1 MNAAIL
7 TREKLHS
14 DKVRRN
20 FIMKKML
27 RILAAIMSVLLIP
40 AMFAACS
47 TEEQVTD
54 PVFTLDKTSVDLTAG
69 GNVEVLTLTIA
80 NLNETPEW
88 ASSNSS
94 VATVSVGSSANKATV
109 KGVGAGAAVITVK
122 AGANLAICA
131 VTVKPGAYINL
142 DKTSVSLLAGTTTT
156 LSVETNV
163 TSSLTYT
170 SSNPSVATV
179 SPTGLITAVS
189 GGVAKITVSGGN
201 ASATCTV
208 IVTDPYVVLNKE
220 MVLLTLEE
228 GQNTFQLE
236 ADSNGDVEWY
246 SDNEDAVTVSE
257 EGLVTAV
264 AKGEA
269 TITASYA
276 SASALCVVKVK
287 EEILTVTI
295 FNEGVEVE
303 DTLTLQ
309 PKSSLALTAT
319 ITPEQQ
325 DDDAKVT
332 WSVKSGETVVSVDEN
347 GVVTSLGDIYGTA
360 VIVATSVKDP
370 DCTAECTVNVPDPYA
385 DWLVISDKA
394 SLVAAFKSGNENKN
408 MYLTGDIDF
417 DGATLNSSMG
427 NFNGTFDGRGYEIM
441 NFSCNGLFGGV
452 DRKGTVRNL
461 AITCTSGR
469 GAEFNGLFGQ
479 FVLGKVENCRF
490 DITVNENN
498 MATIAHHTDRSSVI
512 NNVIMLVRN
521 PLNKENIYAGCF
533 LNGAWSNSY
542 CAVLEGKVAQV
553 FGPQSKTEAELKQA
567 SLYADWDGTVWQI
580 EDGEIPV
587 LKNGGNIGELRVVL
601 NTTAETIYKGS
612 FLDLVA
618 TVKPTKLP
626 VADKGVIWSSDNED
640 VATVD
645 QNGSVTAVGEGIAVI
660 TATSVK
666 DDTKFASCTITVEL
680 PDTQPEPIVEITN
693 KSAVSEG
700 LKINNSLTLTT
711 RVNRDDGSVSWSSSD
726 SGVASVDDSGK
737 VTAKGEGEV
746 TITATFTTEN
756 GKIATDSVTITVYG
770 DGYIELALRARSVS
784 VGGTYKIDFK
794 ALGGTVNWT
803 SSNPHFA
810 TVDASG
816 TVNGIAVG
824 KTTITA
830 KVGDKTATMVIQVY
844 DKPAGATE
852 VSTPAQFKNIGN
864 GTYFIVNDIDMG
876 GETVNT
882 LNEFAKING
891 LGYKVSNFS
900 TPKLFTQFQGYMRNI
915 EISCVLNGNGNF
927 DGLFGTWIGA
937 ADGTVENCIL
947 DITFSGSANQCALV
961 HHNNNGTVRNI
972 ILKVTCEN
980 GASGQKF
987 PAWFEK
993 PGNGNVENIFLLKGK
1008 GTYSATNG
1016 ATEKT
1021 EAQLKSASTFD
1032 ESWDEGWV
1040 IIDGQLPVL
1049 KGALVTEP
1057 LKIKLDKTTA
1067 ELFVGETETLTATVT
1082 PTELTEEER
1091 AIKWISSDTK
1101 IATVANGVI
1110 TAVKDG
1116 TVTVKAI
1123 SVNDETVF
1131 ATCTVT
1137 VTAIEI
1143 SINNE
1148 DKISELKLNGA
1159 KQLNATVNC
1168 GKYEW
1173 ETSDSSVAT
1182 VTDGLVTA
1190 VGAGT
1195 VTITV
1200 RSEND
1205 PTKFDSITIEVKT
1218 TIVITVE
1225 ISETSL
1231 SLDRDDTAT
1240 LTVTVGN
1247 SDSGVT
1253 WTSDNESVAT
1263 VDENGKVT
1271 THGADGTATITA
1283 TSKDDDG
1290 NGNHTTA
1297 TCIVTVTY
1305 VPVEIELKAQ
1315 NFNLFTGGILSVS
1328 EIAEASKGELT
1339 LSVVSGSDVVS
1350 IENGKVTA
1358 TGEGTATVR
1367 VTSSISYDD
1376 VTAVYEEV
1384 EITVV
1389 EAKVAISINVEKR
1402 SLHVGGSGN
1411 AWTLEVTLDPMPASP
1426 AASDVV
1432 WTSSNPSAISVV
1444 GGFSDG
1450 KYTGKLTTSAVGKAT
1465 ITATR
1470 TVDGID
1476 YTVTCEVNAFTA
1488 QGSWRPVD
1496 TPDTLK
1502 TITVP
1507 GTNWYLANDLDF
1519 ADIEITSNYLGN
1531 MDSVHLDGRGYS
1543 IKNIKTNFTD
1553 REAGFI
1559 SILVGLTVVENVNFI
1574 GFDING
1580 SNSFM
1585 YGGLIRQID
1594 GSASIRNC
1602 YFEGTISARGTGNEA
1617 YIGSIGAKFG
1627 GGVIENCVFNVGLG
1641 DVAPNSSAN
1650 SNPRIMVARWI
1661 GGEVK
1666 NCIAFKDAV
1675 SSPVHAAPGDGFSAD
1690 KYASAFKTEEQIK
1703 TAATFDGWTAWVAVD
1718 GELPRLVCDWE
1729 E

>member
-1 MNAAIL
+1 
-7 TREKLHS
+7 
-14 DKVRRN
+14 
-20 FIMKKML
+20 MKKML

-47 TEEQVTD
+47 TEEQVAE

-80 NLNETPEW
+80 NVDESPVWE
-88 ASSNSS
+88 SSNPT

-109 KGVGAGAAVITVK
+109 KGVGAGAAVITAK

-131 VTVKPGAYINL
+131 VTVKPGAYLNL
-142 DKTSVSLLAGTTTT
+142 DKTSVSLLTGTTAS
-156 LSVETNV
+156 LSVDTNV
-163 TSSLTYT
+163 TTGLTY
-170 SSNPSVATV
+170 SSNNPSVATV
-179 SPTGLITAVS
+179 SQTGLITAVS

-208 IVTDPYVVLNKE
+208 IVTDPYVTLNKD

-228 GQNTFQLE
+228 GQNTFRLE
-236 ADSNGDVEWY
+236 ADSNGDVEWS

-276 SASALCVVKVK
+276 SASAQCVVKVK

-295 FNEGVEVE
+295 LNEGVDVE

-309 PKSSLALTAT
+309 PKASLTLTAT
-319 ITPEQQ
+319 VSPEQQ
-325 DDDAKVT
+325 GDDAKVT

-370 DCTAECTVNVPDPYA
+370 DCTAECNVNVPDPYA

-394 SLVAAFKSGNENKN
+394 SLEAALRSGNENKN
-408 MYLTGDIDF
+408 MYLTGDIDL
-417 DGATLNSSMG
+417 DGATLNSTMG
-427 NFNGTFDGRGYEIM
+427 KFNGTFDGRGYEIM
-441 NFSCNGLFGGV
+441 NFTCNGLFAGV
-452 DRKGTVRNL
+452 DRKGVVRNL
-461 AITCTSGR
+461 AVTCTSGR
-469 GAEFNGLFGQ
+469 SGGEFNGGLFGE

-490 DITVNENN
+490 DVTFNENA
-498 MATIAHHTDRSSVI
+498 MAAIAHHIDGSSVI
-512 NNVIMLVRN
+512 SNIILLVRN
-521 PLNKENIYAGCF
+521 PLNKSNVYAGCF
-533 LNGAWSNSY
+533 LNSAWKDSY
-542 CAVLEGKVAQV
+542 CAVLEGNVAQV
-553 FGPQSKTEAELKQA
+553 FGPARKTEAELKQA
-567 SLYADWDGTVWQI
+567 SLYAGWDETVWQI

-587 LKNGGNIGELRVVL
+587 LKNGGNIGELRVIL
-601 NTTAETIYKGS
+601 NTTAETIYKGN

-626 VADKGVIWSSDNED
+626 AADRGVIWSSDNED

-645 QNGSVTAVGEGIAVI
+645 QNGSVTALKEGVAVI

-666 DDTKFASCTITVEL
+666 DDTKFASCTVTVEL
-680 PDTQPEPIVEITN
+680 PDTLPDPVVEITN

-711 RVNRDDGSVSWSSSD
+711 RVNRDDGSVSWASSD
-726 SGVASVDDSGK
+726 SGVATVDNNGK
-737 VTAKGEGEV
+737 VTAVSEGEV
-746 TITATFTTEN
+746 TLTATFTTEN
-756 GKIATDSVTITVYG
+756 GKTATDSVTLTVYG
-770 DGYIELALRARSVS
+770 DGYIELALKARSVS
-784 VGGTYKIDFK
+784 VGGTYKIDYK
-794 ALGGTVNWT
+794 AFGGSVSWT

-810 TVDASG
+810 TVDANGNVSG
-816 TVNGIAVG
+816 VAVG

-830 KVGDKTATMVIQVY
+830 KIGDKTATMVIQVY
-844 DKPAGATE
+844 EKPAGATE
-852 VSTPAQFKNIGN
+852 VSTPAQFKAIGN

-915 EISCVLNGNGNF
+915 EISCVLNGTGNF
-927 DGLFGTWIGA
+927 DGLFGVWIGA

-947 DITFSGSANQCALV
+947 DITFSGSSNQCALV
-961 HHNNNGTVRNI
+961 HHNNNGTVRNV
-972 ILKVTCEN
+972 ILKVSCEN

-993 PGNGNVENIFLLKGK
+993 PNNGKVENIFLVKGS
-1008 GTYSATNG
+1008 GSYSATNG

-1040 IIDGQLPVL
+1040 ITDGQLPVL

-1057 LKIKLDKTTA
+1057 LKIKLDKTSA
-1067 ELFVGETETLTATVT
+1067 QLFVGETETLTATVT
-1082 PTELTEEER
+1082 PTELTAEER

-1101 IATVANGVI
+1101 IATVSNGVI

-1116 TVTVKAI
+1116 TVTVKAV

-1143 SINNE
+1143 SINAE
-1148 DKISELKLNGA
+1148 DKISELKLNGT

-1168 GKYEW
+1168 GEYTW
-1173 ETSDSSVAT
+1173 ETSDNSVAT

-1205 PTKFDSITIEVKT
+1205 PTKFDSITIEVKA

-1225 ISETSL
+1225 LSSSSL

-1240 LTVTVGN
+1240 LTATVGN
-1247 SDSGVT
+1247 SDNGVT
-1253 WTSDNESVAT
+1253 WSSDDESVAT
-1263 VDENGKVT
+1263 VDENGVVT
-1271 THGADGTATITA
+1271 THDKDGTATITA
-1283 TSKDDDG
+1283 TSNDDDG
-1290 NGNHTTA
+1290 NGNYTTA
-1297 TCIVTVTY
+1297 TCTVTVTY
-1305 VPVEIELKAQ
+1305 VPVEITLKAQ
-1315 NFNLFTGGILSVS
+1315 SFNLFTGGTLSVSDIATASKGDLILSVV
-1328 EIAEASKGELT
+1328 EGN
-1339 LSVVSGSDVVS
+1339 DVVS
-1350 IENGKVTA
+1350 VENGKITA

-1367 VTSSISYDD
+1367 VTSSVTYDD

-1384 EITVV
+1384 EISVI
-1389 EAKVAISINVEKR
+1389 EAKVALSINVEKR

-1411 AWTLEVTLDPMPASP
+1411 AWTLEVTMDPLPDSP
-1426 AASDVV
+1426 TASDVV
-1432 WTSSNPSAISVV
+1432 WTSSNPSAVSVT
-1444 GGFSDG
+1444 GGYSNG
-1450 KYTGKLTTSAVGKAT
+1450 KYTGKLTTSSVGKAT

-1470 TVDGID
+1470 TIDGIE
-1476 YTVTCEVNAFTA
+1476 YTVSCEINSFTA
-1488 QGSWRPVD
+1488 QGTWRPID
-1496 TPDTLK
+1496 TPATLK
-1502 TITVP
+1502 TIATP

-1519 ADIEITSNYLGN
+1519 AEIEITSNYLGN
-1531 MDSVHLDGRGYS
+1531 LDSVHLDGRGYS

-1559 SILVGLTVVENVNFI
+1559 SMLVGLTVVENVNFV

-1580 SNSFM
+1580 SNTFM

-1627 GGVIENCVFNVGLG
+1627 GGVVENCVFNVGLG
-1641 DVAPNSSAN
+1641 EVAPNANAN

-1690 KYASAFKTEEQIK
+1690 KYASAFKTDSELK

-1718 GELPRLVCDWE
+1718 GEYPRLADDWE
-1729 E
+1729 A